1 MIAGQPYGVLK
12 LEIVFW
18 IPSPLDGA
26 TAHHPRKSTSSP
38 INTMNIR
45 HSVTDLQLV
54 HPFKISRRDADLFR
68 QVISAEIDGGL
79 GEAAPARFYGETVD
93 TVQTALESFDPMLDE
108 NHDAVQAVMDRLEC
122 TLPGNYAAKCAVDMA
137 LHDRLGKQ
145 LGVPL
150 YRLWGL
156 DPDTTPCT
164 AFTIGLDDPEIM
176 GRKAREARDYPILKV
191 KLGTPHDLQIMRAI
205 RQATNKPI
213 YVDANT
219 AWTPKTAVRK
229 IRELVPFG
237 IELIEQP
244 TRADDLEGL
253 RFVRE
258 HVDVPIIADE
268 SVKRADD
275 IPSLLG
281 CVDGINIKLTKCGGL
296 LEAVRMIH
304 AARTHGLQVMIGCM
318 IESSLGITAAAHL
331 TPLVDYADLDGNLLI
346 ANDPYCGV
354 TLEAGK
360 LILPDRPGIGVVPR
374 ESYTSP
380 SSNYR

>member
-1 MIAGQPYGVLK
+1 
-12 LEIVFW
+12 
-18 IPSPLDGA
+18 
-26 TAHHPRKSTSSP
+26 
-38 INTMNIR
+38 MNIR

-54 HPFKISRRDADLFR
+54 HPFKISRRDADQFR
-68 QVISAEIDGGL
+68 QVISVEIDGGI
-79 GEAAPARFYGETVD
+79 GEAAPARFYGETVE
-93 TVQTALESFDPMLDE
+93 TVQTALEIFDSNLDG
-108 NHDAVQAVMDRLEC
+108 NLDAIQAVMDRLEC
-122 TLPGNYAAKCAVDMA
+122 SLPGNYAAKCAIDMA
-137 LHDRLGKQ
+137 LHDRLGKR

-150 YRLWGL
+150 YRSWGL
-156 DPDTTPCT
+156 NPKKTPCT
-164 AFTIGLDDPEIM
+164 AFTIGLDEPEIM

-191 KLGTPHDLQIMRAI
+191 KLGTPHDLQIIRAI
-205 RQATNKPI
+205 RRETDKPI

-219 AWTPKTAVRK
+219 AWTPKEAVLK
-229 IRELVPFG
+229 IGELVPYG

-244 TRADDLEGL
+244 TCADDLEGL
-253 RFVRE
+253 RYIKE

-275 IPSLLG
+275 IRPLLG

-331 TPLVDYADLDGNLLI
+331 TPLVDYADLDGHLLI
-346 ANDPYCGV
+346 ANDPYAGV

-374 ESYTSP
+374 ESRRTPP
-380 SSNYR
+380 SDTL